1 MLIAGGNANNAG
13 NAEVLYLNGN
23 NSAGNRNRNIS
34 ARLAVDLCV
43 FGKLTL
49 AEQSWR
55 KYTGKFLS
63 QYRTQLKRKI

>member
-34 ARLAVDLCV
+34 ARLAADLCV

-49 AEQSWR
+49 AVR
-55 KYTGKFLS
+55 V
-63 QYRTQLKRKI
+63 